1 LDDCEPNT
9 MRRRLFW
16 SLLGIGLLPRV
27 TATRADSS
35 DVTLLTAD
43 LEISGDWGG
52 SATAD
57 VAVVINAMRSACL
70 AGVALLSEHQP
81 ETLRVEDRSGNSPSV
96 WLHTERP
103 TIAWVTVVVG
113 SRDWCNLAYQFG
125 HELGHVL
132 SNSWELDSQPRNP
145 CQWVEEAMVE
155 AFSLRGL
162 GRMAD
167 DWERAPP
174 FPGDNAYA
182 NSIRAYRET
191 IVADYRTA
199 AQDQGVGAGF
209 AAWFKAH
216 QAFLD
221 EHGGIDDAKGA
232 VSTMLGLLES
242 DTAAIADLGALNRWP
257 ERSGV
262 PLPHYLD
269 LWQSSCAE
277 LSTPGRLPMR
287 VRNILAG
294 Q

>member
-1 LDDCEPNT
+1 

-16 SLLGIGLLPRV
+16 SLLGIGFLPRV

-57 VAVVINAMRSACL
+57 VAVVIDAMRSACL
-70 AGVALLSEHQP
+70 TGVALLSERQP
-81 ETLRVEDRSGNSPSV
+81 ETLRVEDRSGNNPSV

-132 SNSWELDSQPRNP
+132 CNSWTLDSQPRNP
-145 CQWVEEAMVE
+145 CQWVEEALVE

-167 DWERAPP
+167 VWERAPP

-182 NSIRAYRET
+182 SSIRAYRET

-199 AQDQGVGAGF
+199 ARDQGSAAGF
-209 AAWFKAH
+209 GAWFRAH

-221 EHGGIDDAKGA
+221 QHGGVDAAKGA

-242 DTAAIADLGALNRWP
+242 DTAAIADLGALNCWP

-262 PLPHYLD
+262 PLPQYLD
-269 LWQSSCAE
+269 LWQSSCAA
-277 LSTPGRLPMR
+277 LRTPGRLPMG
-287 VRNILAG
+287 VRNLLAG